1 MQGPVVG
8 GATGGP
14 CTPAVG
20 TQAHHVTRCVRPRS
34 LFHSLFLFAIQVGEV
49 DIPCGRVLEAFVY
62 TQIGFVYTQCSGSSI
77 RKAGLRINN
86 RHGVGHA
93 QNNIVYTQNKLV
105 YTHHIAK
112 QDCVHT
118 FLLPARASL
127 TQTQLDQL
135 PLVLRHGGQPLLLKG

>member
-1 MQGPVVG
+1 
-8 GATGGP
+8 
-14 CTPAVG
+14 
-20 TQAHHVTRCVRPRS
+20 
-34 LFHSLFLFAIQVGEV
+34 
-49 DIPCGRVLEAFVY
+49 VY